1 MFMGEVAVQIIT
13 EEWPTYWSS
22 WLNRIDLIVCVLCV
36 FLYIIFASVEDAPH
50 NHYSIGNYMDALIV
64 GIRYGMQAI
73 RLLRFAQRGREN
85 RQMLNQTEVKFNNE
99 RTLSVLH
106 LHGVQKTK
114 KRKKKE
120 DSDDSPARRKSV
132 EEYHYASSLRK
143 WSHNMNKLFNP
154 NFNVLLY
161 GVNSNELRGLKE
173 RSDSIDNV
181 EMVGINGKTEPHGTP
196 PQDAMLMDSPQI
208 SSEEDHERQL
218 EEERERS
225 IGGGAGLRNRKSKS
239 KSKSKS
245 LSQTDL
251 MNGNDLGSPITPENV
266 HFSEAYTTDDV
277 DENQMNQMGFMY
289 DSEQMALY
297 DNILQNE
304 ETDDTV
310 EQNTP
315 NTNVLV

>member
-13 EEWPTYWSS
+13 EEWSVYWAS
-22 WLNRIDLIVCVLCV
+22 WLNRIDLVVCVLCV

-50 NHYSIGNYMDALIV
+50 SHYSVGNYMDALLV

-106 LHGVQKTK
+106 SHGVQMTKSKKKK
-114 KRKKKE
+114 KRKKE
-120 DSDDSPARRKSV
+120 EEERAKSA
-132 EEYHYASSLRK
+132 EYGHYASSLSK
-143 WSHNMNKLFNP
+143 WSHNVNKLFNP

-173 RSDSIDNV
+173 QSLTESI
-181 EMVGINGKTEPHGTP
+181 EMIGINGKTP
-196 PQDAMLMDSPQI
+196 PKDSPASLPIVDCPQL
-208 SSEEDHERQL
+208 SESEEEQHSGHTIRKGKEL
-218 EEERERS
+218 ESMKSNALRRRS
-225 IGGGAGLRNRKSKS
+225 SAE
-239 KSKSKS
+239 
-245 LSQTDL
+245 
-251 MNGNDLGSPITPENV
+251 MNDLASPIAPESHV
-266 HFSEAYTTDDV
+266 HLSEAYTTDDV
-277 DENQMNQMGFMY
+277 EDHQMQHMNFMY

-304 ETDDTV
+304 QTDDTMGPH
-310 EQNTP
+310 TP
-315 NTNVLV
+315 DAVVL